1 MLLCYFAYVGNVS
14 SLTNFLGILALIN
27 IVLNSD
33 SSTAL
38 TTLLRYPS
46 PHPST
51 PVSFVQ
57 DGLYLEQNPTSERGA
72 FIISKYSGKPPES
85 SKTAESTGRLRPGRK
100 FQFRSDFMSNSEGST
115 PSRSPA
121 RNSPL
126 SFEGIFQDVS
136 EGIQRRTE
144 TWGVAKAV
152 RGAVNEAKKNMQS
165 IQAEQASR
173 LTRPGDVAPIHGS
186 SSISYRESEATTKL
200 KAQLESLWERNRALA
215 QTLGEAVNDIRS
227 QVTKEETLDADTR
240 SSIKRSLAKIE
251 SVRCSLETPNPV
263 LEVTTSSPASG
274 TTSEAKKSEN
284 LTVAGEKAS
293 ISENDK
299 PSRSSVDSTPS
310 NPTPAMSPVGSN
322 GGQRSV
328 LSPKP
333 VQNARPLRQAARPS
347 LANSEFSWMLGG
359 ERHLSSFVSP
369 ASVPPEQTRQGES
382 RNRNKQNAV
391 FGNGDVEQKPNA
403 EPDGMAMKS
412 LRGAKR
418 AE

>member
-1 MLLCYFAYVGNVS
+1 M
-14 SLTNFLGILALIN
+14 
-27 IVLNSD
+27 
-33 SSTAL
+33 AL

-46 PHPST
+46 SHPNN

-72 FIISKYSGKPPES
+72 FIISKYSGKPPEL
-85 SKTAESTGRLRPGRK
+85 SKTAESTGRLRPARK
-100 FQFRSDFMSNSEGST
+100 FQFRNDYMNNSEGST

-126 SFEGIFQDVS
+126 SFEGLFQDVS

-165 IQAEQASR
+165 IQAEQGPR
-173 LTRPGDVAPIHGS
+173 LARPGDVAPIRRS
-186 SSISYRESEATTKL
+186 DSISYRESEATSKL
-200 KAQLESLWERNRALA
+200 KAELESLWERNRALA

-227 QVTKEETLDADTR
+227 QVTKEETLDTDTTN
-240 SSIKRSLAKIE
+240 SIKQSLAKIE
-251 SVRCSLETPNPV
+251 SVRGSLETPNPV
-263 LEVTTSSPASG
+263 LEVTTSSPVSG
-274 TTSEAKKSEN
+274 TASEAKTSEN
-284 LTVAGEKAS
+284 RTAAGEKAS

-299 PSRSSVDSTPS
+299 TSRSSVDSTPS
-310 NPTPAMSPVGSN
+310 NPTPAKSPVGSE

-333 VQNARPLRQAARPS
+333 VHNARPLRQATRQS

-359 ERHLSSFVSP
+359 DRHLSSFVSP

-382 RNRNKQNAV
+382 RNKQNAL
-391 FGNGDVEQKPNA
+391 FGSGDVEQKPNA